1 MKRILLAFMLLLSG
15 LSSFSQLNTD
25 HYFYIARSRIY
36 FGNYV
41 SAIEN
46 FNIVIKLRPYLPE
59 PYFYRG
65 MAKLY
70 IDDFRGAKA
79 DFDKAIRLDPSDAIA
94 LNSRGIAKGDKNDY
108 DSAIADFDEAI
119 RLNPAFTDAFGNVA
133 LLFAHSHS

>member
-1 MKRILLAFMLLLSG
+1 MRRICLVFLLLFSG
-15 LSSFSQLNTD
+15 FSAFPQLNTD

-46 FNIVIKLRPYLPE
+46 FNIVIKLKPYLPE

-79 DFDKAIRLDPSDAIA
+79 DFDKAIEIREWPIDDPDTFA
-94 LNSRGIAKGDKNDY
+94 LLKLGFGLRNRTFLKLLHN
-108 DSAIADFDEAI
+108 DFD
-119 RLNPAFTDAFGNVA
+119 
-133 LLFAHSHS
+133 LFFRD

>member
-1 MKRILLAFMLLLSG
+1 MKRIYLIIILLLS
-15 LSSFSQLNTD
+15 SIFSFSQLNTD

-79 DFDKAIRLDPSDAIA
+79 DFDKAIEIKPYYPDAYMY
-94 LNSRGIAKGDKNDY
+94 KGY
-108 DSAIADFDEAI
+108 
-119 RLNPAFTDAFGNVA
+119 G
-133 LLFAHSHS
+133 